1 MNGKEQYLD
10 NSTTKAVVWESW
22 LEETLLPDLRSDETP
37 DPVPFF
43 ESTDNGLETSDALGS
58 YKWGMNDGDYLYLI
72 YLLDG
77 PVVDAQ
83 SVIPVY
89 VGESNDISSRIGQHS
104 RKIRDSLPVTE
115 WEDDDKWGSFSK
127 YDQIAAVAERADCPL
142 YVWIADV
149 DEFGFCPYDFETYR
163 QELEAKLVGLVHAQ
177 PEYERI
183 FANREFVP
191 NRVLHEI
198 GKAGLEWVA
207 DEITA
212 QDRQWPSS
220 GENMR
225 ATPMTKAECWEAW
238 AEEYILA
245 DIQGGGQLDPV
256 PLFNVTDD
264 LQVRTRDDGTLERSA
279 EVDARIRREGRKCVD
294 SDGIRADGDDGLLY
308 IMYQLEEPAETATP
322 ADIVPRYIGKAETY
336 GKKRELSSNFTEIAY
351 ERDAT
356 RSFARWGG
364 GNYWHI
370 GELSLALAGEDKR
383 KQHWVEALFEP
394 DSRKLSEQAY
404 LWVYAWSS
412 AEDSSPYGTPATLAE
427 VEPLL
432 IGTAYDAYPE
442 DLLNKSGTPDD
453 APIKMMTPTSTN

>member
-1 MNGKEQYLD
+1 MNGREQSPEGLT
-10 NSTTKAVVWESW
+10 SKATIWESW
-22 LEETLLPDLRSDETP
+22 LEDTLLPDLRSDETP

-77 PVVDAQ
+77 PVTDAQ

-104 RKIRDSLPVTE
+104 RKICDSLPITE
-115 WEDDDKWGSFSK
+115 WEDDGEWGSFSK
-127 YDQIAAVAERADCPL
+127 YDQIAAVAERADSPL
-142 YVWIADV
+142 YVWIVDV
-149 DEFGFCPYDFETYR
+149 DKLESGPYEFETYR

-177 PEYERI
+177 PEYEQI

-191 NRVLHEI
+191 NRILHEI
-198 GKAGLEWVA
+198 GKAGPEWVA

-220 GENMR
+220 SENTR
-225 ATPMTKAECWEAW
+225 VNPLTKAECWEAW
-238 AEEYILA
+238 AEEYILS
-245 DIQGGGQLDPV
+245 DIQSGGLSDPI
-256 PLFNVTDD
+256 PLFDVTDD

-279 EVDARIRREGRKCVD
+279 EIDTRIRREGRKCVD
-294 SDGIRADGDDGLLY
+294 EDGIRADGDDGLLY

-322 ADIVPRYIGKAETY
+322 ADIVPRYLGKAEAY
-336 GKKRELSSNFTEIAY
+336 GKKRELSANFTEIAY
-351 ERDAT
+351 ERDGT

-370 GELSLALAGEDKR
+370 GELSQALAGDDER

-394 DSRKLSEQAY
+394 DSRTLSQQTY
-404 LWVYAWSS
+404 LWVHAWNRT
-412 AEDSSPYGTPATLAE
+412 ADSSPYGTPATLAE

-432 IGTAYDAYPE
+432 IGTAYDAYPAS
-442 DLLNKSGTPDD
+442 LLNKSGTPDD
-453 APIKMMTPTSTN
+453 APIKMETPASAD